1 MPRFGVVL
9 GMLVACGSNVLAD
22 LEVVRPSEKQTLLL
36 RGSAEVSRGVRTV
49 TGSVDATGHGP
60 ITYYT
65 VPFRKGMFSLSW
77 KASDEE
83 RLVFVFDSKP
93 NGKATH
99 ALKVYVNGAP
109 GKGKDE
115 RDVLAL
121 VTYDG
126 SVHADKKA
134 SIVKHDHYSACN
146 QWHEMSVTF
155 GGDKAIVSIDDKS
168 YAVSSE
174 RFLEPIEKCG
184 VGHFSGSLQTRDV
197 KIQKHDEL

>member
-1 MPRFGVVL
+1 
-9 GMLVACGSNVLAD
+9 MLVACGSNVLAD
-22 LEVVRPSEKQTLLL
+22 LEVVCPSGKQTLLL
-36 RGSAEVSRGVRTV
+36 RGLAEVSRGVRTV

-65 VPFRKGMFSLSW
+65 VPFRKGIFSLSW
-77 KASDEE
+77 KASDEKC
-83 RLVFVFDSKP
+83 LVFVFDSKP

-134 SIVKHDHYSACN
+134 TIVKHDHYSACN

-155 GGDKAIVSIDDKS
+155 GGDKAIVSIDEKS

-184 VGHFSGSLQTRDV
+184 VGHFSGSLQTRM
-197 KIQKHDEL
+197 

>member
-1 MPRFGVVL
+1 MTGMNKSFWLVHVIIFCCVVVL
-9 GMLVACGSNVLAD
+9 CFGHDAEAYDFYENFQNHTDTLRFVTTIPNKNS
-22 LEVVRPSEKQTLLL
+22 EVRDGTLWT
-36 RGSAEVSRGVRTV
+36 RGESGGKYPPMRSLGV
-49 TGSVDATGHGP
+49 
-60 ITYYT
+60 
-65 VPFRKGMFSLSW
+65 
-77 KASDEE
+77 E
-83 RLVFVFDSKP
+83 
-93 NGKATH
+93 
-99 ALKVYVNGAP
+99 
-109 GKGKDE
+109 GKDE

-126 SVHADKKA
+126 SVHEDKTA
-134 SIVKHDHYSACN
+134 TVVKYNYHSACN

-197 KIQKHDEL
+197 KL

>member
-1 MPRFGVVL
+1 
-9 GMLVACGSNVLAD
+9 
-22 LEVVRPSEKQTLLL
+22 
-36 RGSAEVSRGVRTV
+36 
-49 TGSVDATGHGP
+49 
-60 ITYYT
+60 
-65 VPFRKGMFSLSW
+65 
-77 KASDEE
+77 
-83 RLVFVFDSKP
+83 
-93 NGKATH
+93 
-99 ALKVYVNGAP
+99 VNGAP

-134 SIVKHDHYSACN
+134 TIVKHDHYSACN

-155 GGDKAIVSIDDKS
+155 GGDKAIVSIDEKS

-197 KIQKHDEL
+197 KIQRHDEL